1 MNGDQTGWFLGWIGL
16 AVAVVVLSDYPT
28 TAPLVRY
35 TLLAVIAYVLLAN
48 AERFGP
54 PIARW
59 VVSLSTPASRPAVG
73 RIGPA
78 REFA

>member
-1 MNGDQTGWFLGWIGL
+1 MSGDQTGWFLGWIGL
-16 AVAVVVLSDYPT
+16 AIAVVVLGDYAT
-28 TAPLVRY
+28 TAPLIRY

-54 PIARW
+54 PLARW
-59 VVSLSTPASRPAVG
+59 VASLQTTPNRPAVG
-73 RIGPA
+73 RIGPT